1 MMKHQCFI
9 YPLSQHSNYKVSKQQ
24 QTNMTYYWLAYHA
37 AKITCCNI
45 FRGSISVCPH
55 GGRPHEHSRDINITC
70 ITTWTIFCQTEIR
83 QFCIVL
89 L

>member
-1 MMKHQCFI
+1 MMKHQSFI
-9 YPLSQHSNYKVSKQQ
+9 YPLSQHINYKVSKQQ
-24 QTNMTYYWLAYHA
+24 QTNIYWLANHA

-45 FRGSISVCPH
+45 FRGSISLCPH
-55 GGRPHEHSRDINITC
+55 DPSRDMTF
-70 ITTWTIFCQTEIR
+70 ITTWTIFCQTETR